1 MNKNTIIGSILIA
14 IIVIWWMAVNNA
26 NAEAQAAARAAKA
39 KATAEKQAAADSAKA
54 SNSLV
59 LPQKTPEIKAAPV
72 LGGGL
77 DERRGST
84 GSPTLTK
91 DESGSAGSPTL
102 ANDSSAEVK
111 VPAEIAERT
120 VTVEMDKFIMTLT
133 NKGGKVKSVIVK
145 ALPDS
150 AGKFPEL
157 IQDTTLGAFDL
168 KLDNADLSD
177 AMFELGNAPEKIV
190 VSDSAKVQFA
200 FQDAN
205 GNQVIRSYGFT
216 KDGPA
221 VRQENKFIGFQ
232 PSAYELAWKG
242 GLKETEDIPK
252 SKGFMGIG
260 GGSTYYFSEVVFNNV
275 YSVEREMPRE
285 QVSFNATEGKV
296 IWAGLRRKYVAMTV
310 QFDEAVPAAL
320 KTKPMKVDS
329 DVDPGTY
336 KLTIAD
342 DVRGAQSINYD
353 LMILPLKWDDLASL
367 NKDYEKIIV
376 SGWSWCGA
384 DVWFV
389 WICKMLLKLLN
400 MFYSIIPNY
409 GVAII
414 LVTIIVRGITTPFTV
429 KQIKSTRG
437 MAALKPQLDEIN
449 VKYRSDPQK
458 KQAAMMELYSKNN
471 INPLAS
477 CTGGCLP
484 MLIQMP
490 IFMGLFFVL
499 GRAIEL
505 RGAPAFL
512 WITDLSRSDIVWDGI
527 SIPIIMPSGLAILPW
542 LMVAS
547 TYFQTKVTMS
557 SNAGMDPAQQK
568 MMMWMMPA
576 MMLLFSAVMP
586 SGLVLYWIIGNIWS
600 IVQYKYIYSKFPP
613 INNGKTSSKLKGKNV
628 KDAEIVK

>member
-26 NAEAQAAARAAKA
+26 NAEAQAAARAAAKA
-39 KATAEKQAAADSAKA
+39 KATAAQVSKDSANA
-54 SNSLV
+54 AGSLV
-59 LPQKTPEIKAAPV
+59 LPKKTPELKAAPV
-72 LGGGL
+72 LGG
-77 DERRGST
+77 S
-84 GSPTLTK
+84 
-91 DESGSAGSPTL
+91 DESGSASSPTL
-102 ANDSSAEVK
+102 ADDSAKAAVK
-111 VPAEIAERT
+111 APAEIKERT
-120 VTVEMDKFIMTLT
+120 VTVETDKFIMTLT

-145 ALPDS
+145 ALPDT
-150 AGKFPEL
+150 AGNFPEL
-157 IQDTTLGAFDL
+157 IQDTALGAFDL
-168 KLDNADLSD
+168 KLDNADLSE
-177 AMFELGNAPEKIV
+177 AMFAMGSVPEKIV
-190 VSDSAKVQFA
+190 VTDSASVKFA
-200 FQDAN
+200 FQDVN
-205 GNQVIRSYGFT
+205 GNQVIRTYGFT
-216 KDGPA
+216 KDGQG

-232 PSAYELAWKG
+232 PTAYELIWNG

-260 GGSTYYFSEVVFNNV
+260 GGGTYYFSEVVFNNR

-285 QVSFNATEGKV
+285 MTSYNATEGKV

-310 QFDEAVPAAL
+310 QFDEAVPATL
-320 KTKPMKVDS
+320 KTKPMKVEGNE
-329 DVDPGTY
+329 VDPGTY

-342 DVRGAQSINYD
+342 DFRGTPSLNYD
-353 LMILPLKWDDLASL
+353 LMVLPLNWDAVASL

-384 DVWFV
+384 DTWFV

-400 MFYSIIPNY
+400 LFYSIIPNY

-414 LVTIIVRGITTPFTV
+414 LVTLIVRGVTTPFTV

-437 MAALKPQLDEIN
+437 MAAIKPQLDEIN
-449 VKYRSDPQK
+449 VKYRTDPQK

-542 LMVAS
+542 LMVIS
-547 TYFQTKVTMS
+547 TYFQTKITMS

-568 MMMWMMPA
+568 MMMWMMPG

-613 INNGKTSSKLKGKNV
+613 INGNTPKTSTKLNGKNV